1 LTATPAALLAV
12 CALRAGNGA
21 LAGAAVAAALSAEPG
36 NRLAR
41 YLHLIVSAGIAP
53 HEIAAIL
60 AGTDPFQNRQPDL
73 G

>member
-1 LTATPAALLAV
+1 MAAPAALLTV

-21 LAGAAVAAALSAEPG
+21 LAGAAVAGALSVEPD

-60 AGTDPFQNRQPDL
+60 AGADPVQDR
-73 G
+73 